1 MVRYN
6 DEEYIEF
13 KKKVASQYTYD
24 ELLGLWP
31 EDMVIRF
38 KGAKEESN
46 AD

>member
-6 DEEYIEF
+6 DKE
-13 KKKVASQYTYD
+13 YTYD
-24 ELLGLWP
+24 ELLELWP

-38 KGAKEESN
+38 KSAKEESN